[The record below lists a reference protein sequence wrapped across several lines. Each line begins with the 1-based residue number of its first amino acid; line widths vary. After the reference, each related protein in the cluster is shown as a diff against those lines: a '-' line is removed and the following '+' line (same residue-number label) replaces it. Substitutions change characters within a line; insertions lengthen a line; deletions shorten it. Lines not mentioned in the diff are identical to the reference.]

1 MLIAYKDSPTALIS
15 GFGGKG
21 VLDISG
27 REERHR
33 SNMAGRTTHRP
44 CRILH
49 DLNPLPPSIVT
60 KGLLVLQFTQH
71 LIRRVVFSQGMQAL
85 HGQGHFR
92 NGMGQCAE
100 CEDRTLSP

>member
-1 MLIAYKDSPTALIS
+1 
-15 GFGGKG
+15 
-21 VLDISG
+21 
-27 REERHR
+27 
-33 SNMAGRTTHRP
+33 MAGRTTHRP

-49 DLNPLPPSIVT
+49 DLNPLPPSTVT